1 MPWLD
6 HFAMSRISLHFLRFV
21 SRQVSWSD
29 HVAMSFQISC
39 HSSPTVLDAL
49 TGSIWHFQLHFYSK
63 VNIAHSERLCTSTHE
78 SPCLDHFATT
88 PRFCCAT
95 CFWWLAFQCFHASHL
110 SPHVSARC
118 SRDCGRIILT
128 YRFGCFPVFCARFL
142 LNLYEFVTS
151 MRETR

>member
-6 HFAMSRISLHFLRFV
+6 HFAMSRISLHFLRYV

-29 HVAMSFQISC
+29 HVAMSFQISF

-49 TGSIWHFQLHFYSK
+49 TGSIWPVSFDFQLHFYSK

-95 CFWWLAFQCFHASHL
+95 CFWWLAFQCFHAVLFICLLHFIARCL
-110 SPHVSARC
+110 GPNGYHVS
-118 SRDCGRIILT
+118 
-128 YRFGCFPVFCARFL
+128 
-142 LNLYEFVTS
+142 LNFFSFISTCQ
-151 MRETR
+151 R